1 MNIKVRLAI
10 LGKMQKDLL
19 DEVRKRGFPK
29 MTASRFSAFLRRHD
43 VGPTS
48 EKVMNLV
55 YDILD
60 EWEKETE

>member
-43 VGPTS
+43 VGPTRI
-48 EKVMNLV
+48 NIFYLR
-55 YDILD
+55 
-60 EWEKETE
+60 